1 MVIPSVPQN
10 FVVTFTCTCTFPFSR
25 VVKVIWVSM
34 VGGNSNY
41 FVFLIENFFDSN
53 DRQANGFLNPL
64 LWPAV
69 SALQLSSKGGGT
81 FSLSFDSW

>member
-1 MVIPSVPQN
+1 
-10 FVVTFTCTCTFPFSR
+10 
-25 VVKVIWVSM
+25 M